1 MNFFDLV
8 YLKLVNTYG
17 KEHKESG
24 VSAATGIL
32 GGLYSANAMTLAF
45 AIHYL
50 FTSSK
55 YFELWWVLLF
65 FVLGQV
71 FTHVWYILRKD
82 KAIEKIEAAR
92 DRLSKQEYIRLNI
105 WATLYIFLSVVFLIG
120 SAGLFHYLNNR

>member
-1 MNFFDLV
+1 MNIFDLV

-17 KEHKESG
+17 KEHKGSG

-45 AIHYL
+45 AIQY
-50 FTSSK
+50 FCSSGK
-55 YFELWWVLLF
+55 SFQLWWVLLF

-71 FTHVWYILRKD
+71 FTYVWYILRTD
-82 KAIEKIEAAR
+82 KAIEKIEVAR
-92 DRLSKQEYIRLNI
+92 NRLSKQEYIRLNI